1 MTASEVVEINSRELM
16 AYCSE
21 CLDRSKR
28 DLDTILRGEM
38 SIYDLPFDV
47 RVWVLFGTLRAWN
60 G

>member
-1 MTASEVVEINSRELM
+1 MP
-16 AYCSE
+16 YCSD
-21 CLDRSKR
+21 CLEKGNQ

-47 RVWVLFGTLRAWN
+47 RAWILFGTLRAWN